1 MLGTRLYSLKIFFS
15 FLLSENL
22 TTTEQPIQI
31 VVSVDQVEK
40 MISQGWRFLATLP
53 GEKAVFE
60 NFGFRTRDV

>member
-1 MLGTRLYSLKIFFS
+1 M
-15 FLLSENL
+15 